1 MRILIDRTPTAR
13 WRIVGWFTARIPTH
27 IFGGS
32 PMGRAALM
40 EFGDP
45 LQSTVAWANTDAQ
58 GRTGRQCAASNKGTS
73 VTDLPLG
80 HGADPTTGGIAVRD
94 VLVRTSSEVASDSGC
109 KASAGF
115 FRDSGTAS
123 ESARGIATCTTDP
136 IGGQQAHFALDWTL
150 SSEFQKHLARAL
162 LSNYER
168 SVSKLLV
175 ASDTP
180 PGFGGCQRP
189 LGSHEVDLGFDSPKR
204 RVPFDLEALRIETDG
219 AGQAVLHGKHA
230 TAN

>member
-1 MRILIDRTPTAR
+1 MRILGDRAPTAQR
-13 WRIVGWFTARIPTH
+13 RIVGWFTATMPAH
-27 IFGGS
+27 IFDGPS
-32 PMGRAALM
+32 MGRAALM
-40 EFGDP
+40 EFGGP
-45 LQSTVAWANTDAQ
+45 LHSTAAWAKTAAQ
-58 GRTGRQCAASNKGTS
+58 GRTGRQCAASNEGTS

-80 HGADPTTGGIAVRD
+80 HGADPSAAEFAVRD
-94 VLVRTSSEVASDSGC
+94 VPDRTSSEVASDPGC

-115 FRDSGTAS
+115 CRDSGTAS